1 MPLIKIQKNSHG
13 EQIVDAK
20 KLYNFLKIEG
30 DFLVWIKK
38 RLEEYGFQKNE
49 DFTIVSNSYLLT
61 MDTAKELAIVEN
73 NINGKKARKYLI
85 KCEKEAINYIFH
97 NNSAVRKY
105 AKELVEEA
113 TELEREI
120 KEKNDV
126 VEIKLKKLK
135 GVCRLLT
142 AYAFPIDK
150 DKAYKVADNKY
161 IYINVRTGFFSCFLF
176 LILLLKIFLILC
188 CGLQV

>member
-20 KLYNFLKIEG
+20 ELYNFLKIEG
-30 DFLVWIKK
+30 DFFVWIKK

-161 IYINVRTGFFSCFLF
+161 IY
-176 LILLLKIFLILC
+176 
-188 CGLQV
+188 

>member
-1 MPLIKIQKNSHG
+1 MPLIKIQKNSYG

-20 KLYNFLKIEG
+20 DLYNFLKIEG
-30 DFLVWIKK
+30 DFFVWIKK
-38 RLEEYGFQKNE
+38 RLEEYEFQKDE
-49 DFTIVSNSYLLT
+49 DFTIVGNSYLLT

-73 NINGKKARKYLI
+73 NVNGKQIRKYLI

-105 AKELVEEA
+105 ARELVEEA
-113 TELEREI
+113 NKLEREI
-120 KEKNDV
+120 KEKNEV
-126 VEIKLKKLK
+126 VEIRLKRLK

-150 DKAYKVADNKY
+150 DRAYEVADNKY
-161 IYINVRTGFFSCFLF
+161 IY
-176 LILLLKIFLILC
+176 
-188 CGLQV
+188 